1 MKESMGCRGDVEV
14 IIEELGR
21 EAGRLEFRNTIL
33 RSGREALALSLANRT
48 GGDFD
53 FFVSRMLFGDGGL
66 TGGSPKSVQTDRTSL
81 FGTVRVNKPVVANI
95 DPNNGSQV
103 IFTSVVSYDEGNG
116 FSLNE
121 MALQL
126 HGSVPSGGE
135 SPSLYSMATFP
146 GISKTQ
152 LMQLTFNWRISFI

>member
-14 IIEELGR
+14 VVESDSRVVE
-21 EAGRLEFRNTIL
+21 RLEFRNTIL
-33 RSGREALALSLANRT
+33 RTGREALALSLANRT

-53 FFVSRMLFGDGGL
+53 FFVSRMLFGDGGANS
-66 TGGSPKSVQTDRTSL
+66 GVPKSVQTDRTSL
-81 FGTVRVNKPVVANI
+81 FGTTRVSKPVIANI

-103 IFTSVVSYDEGNG
+103 VFTSVVSYDEGNG

-126 HGSVPSGGE
+126 HGSVPSGSS

-146 GISKTQ
+146 GISKTS

>member
-1 MKESMGCRGDVEV
+1 MREEMGCRGDVQILVESRGGLEV
-14 IIEELGR
+14 V
-21 EAGRLEFRNTIL
+21 EFRNTIL
-33 RSGREALALSLANRT
+33 RTGREALALSLANRT

-53 FFVSRMLFGDGGL
+53 FFVSRMLFGDGGAV
-66 TGGSPKSVQTDRTSL
+66 GGVPKSVQTDRTSL
-81 FGTVRVNKPVVANI
+81 FGTTRVSKPVVANI

-116 FSLNE
+116 FNLNE

-126 HGSVPSGGE
+126 HGSVPPSGE

-146 GISKTQ
+146 GISKTS

>member
-1 MKESMGCRGDVEV
+1 MNESMGCRGDVQMIVEKMGRIEV
-14 IIEELGR
+14 V
-21 EAGRLEFRNTIL
+21 EFRNAIL
-33 RSGREALALSLANRT
+33 RTGREALALALANRT

-53 FFVSRMLFGDGGL
+53 FFISRMLFGDGGA
-66 TGGSPKSVQTDRTSL
+66 TGGVPKAVPTDRTSL
-81 FGTVRVNKPVVANI
+81 FGVTRVSKPVVANI

-103 IFTSVVSYDEGNG
+103 SFTSVVSYEEGNG
-116 FSLNE
+116 FNLNE

-126 HGSVPSGGE
+126 HGSVPSGGD

-146 GISKTQ
+146 GISKTS

>member
-1 MKESMGCRGDVEV
+1 MKESMGCRGDVEIV
-14 IIEELGR
+14 VESQGR
-21 EAGRLEFRNTIL
+21 EVDRLAFRNTIL
-33 RSGREALALSLANRT
+33 RTGREALALSLANRT

-53 FFVSRMLFGDGGL
+53 FFVSRMLFGDGGT
-66 TGGSPKSVQTDRTSL
+66 TGGSPKSVQTERTSL
-81 FGTVRVNKPVVANI
+81 FGITRVSKPVVANI

-116 FSLNE
+116 FTLNE

-126 HGSVPSGGE
+126 HGSVPPGGE

-146 GISKTQ
+146 GISKTS